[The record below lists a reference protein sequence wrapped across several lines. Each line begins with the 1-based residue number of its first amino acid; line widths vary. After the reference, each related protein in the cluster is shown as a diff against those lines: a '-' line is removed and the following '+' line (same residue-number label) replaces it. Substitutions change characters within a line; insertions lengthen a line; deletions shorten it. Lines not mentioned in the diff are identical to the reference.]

1 MTSHSQSSRQ
11 AYHHPIGL
19 YFKIQALILRKV
31 LEMINALKTGKNPP
45 DEINVI
51 IEIPKGSNIKYE
63 IDDETGAVFVD
74 RKLFTAM
81 FYPCNYGFIPQTKE
95 KDGDPVD
102 VLVLGND
109 PVVPSAVMRAN
120 PVGVLI
126 TADEEGDDAKVVAVP
141 ITKVDPTFSDVKDI
155 DSIPQYIQDQ
165 IKHFFEHY
173 KELEKGKYVKVKGWE
188 NKESAKKKI
197 IEAMETYKKEKE

>member
-1 MTSHSQSSRQ
+1 M
-11 AYHHPIGL
+11 
-19 YFKIQALILRKV
+19 ALV
-31 LEMINALKTGKNPP
+31 DTLKAGKNPP
-45 DEINVI
+45 EELNVV

-63 IDDETGAVFVD
+63 IDDETGALFVD

-81 FYPCNYGFIPQTKE
+81 FYPCNYGFVPQTKE

-109 PVVPSAVMRAN
+109 PVVPSSVIRAN

-126 TADEEGDDAKVVAVP
+126 TADEEGEDAKVVAVP
-141 ITKVDPTFSDVKDI
+141 VAKVDPSFSEVKDI
-155 DSIPQYIQDQ
+155 NNVPQHIQDQ

-197 IEAMETYKKEKE
+197 SEAMERYYKKDEK

>member
-1 MTSHSQSSRQ
+1 M
-11 AYHHPIGL
+11 
-19 YFKIQALILRKV
+19 ALV
-31 LEMINALKTGKNPP
+31 DSLKAGKNPP
-45 DEINVI
+45 EEINVV

-63 IDDETGAVFVD
+63 IDDETGALFVD

-81 FYPCNYGFIPQTKE
+81 FYPCNYGFVPQTKE

-109 PVVPSAVMRAN
+109 AVVPQSVIRAN

-126 TADEEGDDAKVVAVP
+126 TADEEGEDAKVVAVP
-141 ITKVDPTFSDVKDI
+141 VAKIDPTFSSVKDI
-155 DSIPQYIQDQ
+155 QDVPQHIQDQ

-173 KELEKGKYVKVKGWE
+173 KELEKGKYVKVKSWE

-197 IEAMETYKKEKE
+197 SEAMERYKKESG

>member
-1 MTSHSQSSRQ
+1 M
-11 AYHHPIGL
+11 PIGL
-19 YFKIQALILRKV
+19 YLEKRSLLSKNLALV
-31 LEMINALKTGKNPP
+31 HTLKAGKNPP
-45 DEINVI
+45 EEINVV

-63 IDDETGAVFVD
+63 IDEETGALFVD

-81 FYPCNYGFIPQTKE
+81 FYPCNYGFVPQTKE

-109 PVVPSAVMRAN
+109 AVMPMSVIRAN

-126 TADEEGDDAKVVAVP
+126 TADEEGEDAKVVAVP
-141 ITKVDPTFSDVKDI
+141 VPKVDPSFSDVKDI
-155 DSIPQYIQDQ
+155 GNVPQHIQDQ

-173 KELEKGKYVKVKGWE
+173 KELEKGKYVKVKSWE

-197 IEAMETYKKEKE
+197 SEAMERYKKESG

>member
-1 MTSHSQSSRQ
+1 ME
-11 AYHHPIGL
+11 L
-19 YFKIQALILRKV
+19 
-31 LEMINALKTGKNPP
+31 INALKAGKNPP

-126 TADEEGDDAKVVAVP
+126 TADEEGEDAKVVAVP

>member
-1 MTSHSQSSRQ
+1 M
-11 AYHHPIGL
+11 GL
-19 YFKIQALILRKV
+19 V
-31 LEMINALKTGKNPP
+31 DTVKTGKNPP
-45 DEINVI
+45 DEINVV

-63 IDDETGAVFVD
+63 IDDETGALFVD

-81 FYPCNYGFIPQTKE
+81 FYPCNYGFVPQTKE

-109 PVVPSAVMRAN
+109 AVVPTSVIRAN

-126 TADEEGDDAKVVAVP
+126 TEDEEGQDAKVVAVP
-141 ITKVDPTFSDVKDI
+141 IAKVDPSFSEVRDVDT
-155 DSIPQYIQDQ
+155 IPQHIKDQ

-173 KELEKGKYVKVKGWE
+173 KELEKGKYVKVTGWQD
-188 NKESAKKKI
+188 KETAKKKI
-197 IEAMETYKKEKE
+197 SEAMQSYKKE

>member
-1 MTSHSQSSRQ
+1 M
-11 AYHHPIGL
+11 
-19 YFKIQALILRKV
+19 ALV
-31 LEMINALKTGKNPP
+31 DTLKTGKNPP
-45 DEINVI
+45 EEINVV

-63 IDDETGAVFVD
+63 IDEESGAVFVD

-81 FYPCNYGFIPQTKE
+81 FYPCNYGFVPQTKE

-109 PVVPSAVMRAN
+109 PVVPAAVIRAN

-126 TADEEGDDAKVVAVP
+126 TEDEEGQDAKVVAVP
-141 ITKVDPTFSDVKDI
+141 VAKVDPSFSDIKDI
-155 DSIPQYIQDQ
+155 DNVPEYIKNQ

-173 KELEKGKYVKVKGWE
+173 KELEKGKYVKVAGWE
-188 NKESAKKKI
+188 DKESAKRKI
-197 IEAMETYKKEKE
+197 SEAVQRYKEEK